1 MRDEKMRNKL
11 ARQEALWAY
20 LFIAPL
26 LIGLI
31 VFYYFATFQNIY
43 YSFTD
48 LGPFGKPN
56 VIGLKNYKRLL
67 GDEKFYRALIHTIK
81 YVVVSVPAIVI
92 FSTLLA
98 TLLNAK
104 INGRDIY
111 RTLIFIPA
119 VTMPAAIGLLWR
131 WLYNYEYGLIN
142 MLFRFSELE
151 PVAWLSDTRIVL
163 YAIAVVL
170 VWSMVSYQM
179 IIVLAGLQ
187 GISPTYYEAAEIDGA
202 GKFQQFF
209 SITLPLLTPTLF
221 FITVISIINVFQIF
235 DFIFLM
241 IDPRALSMQYA
252 MSLVYYF
259 FDRAFIVN
267 ERGYAAAISL
277 ALFVII
283 LAVTIVQFKLQK
295 KWVHYES

>member
-1 MRDEKMRNKL
+1 MTRLER
-11 ARQEALWAY
+11 REALWAY

-26 LIGLI
+26 LLGLG

-48 LGPFGKPN
+48 LGAFGKPN
-56 VIGLKNYKRLL
+56 FTGLQNYRRLFA
-67 GDEKFYRALIHTIK
+67 DEKFYQALWHTVK
-81 YVVVSVPAIVI
+81 YVVVSVPTIVI
-92 FSTLLA
+92 IATLLA
-98 TLLNAK
+98 TLLNTRIRGK
-104 INGRDIY
+104 ELY

-131 WLYNYEYGLIN
+131 WLYNYQYGLIN
-142 MLFRFSELE
+142 LLLRFCGLP

-163 YAIAVVL
+163 YAIAAVL
-170 VWSMVSYQM
+170 VWSIVSYQM

-202 GKFQQFF
+202 SALQQFCF
-209 SITLPLLTPTLF
+209 ITLPLLTPTLF

-235 DFIFLM
+235 DLIFLM
-241 IDPRALSMQYA
+241 IDPRALSMRYA
-252 MSLVYYF
+252 MSVVYYF
-259 FDRAFIVN
+259 FDRAFVVN
-267 ERGYAAAISL
+267 ERGYAATISL
-277 ALFVII
+277 VLFVII
-283 LAVTIVQFKLQK
+283 LAVTAVQFKVQK

>member
-1 MRDEKMRNKL
+1 MTSTLRRRET
-11 ARQEALWAY
+11 LWAY
-20 LFIAPL
+20 LFLAPL
-26 LIGLI
+26 LLGLGI
-31 VFYYFATFQNIY
+31 FYYFALFQNLY

-56 VIGLKNYKRLL
+56 LIGWRNYVRLFS
-67 GDEKFYRALIHTIK
+67 DEKFYKALIHTVK
-81 YVVVSVPAIVI
+81 YVLVSVPAIVI
-92 FSTLLA
+92 CSTLLA
-98 TLLNAK
+98 TLLNANIK
-104 INGRDIY
+104 GRNVY

-131 WLYNYEYGLIN
+131 WLYNYQYGLIN
-142 MLFRFSELE
+142 LILSFFGVK

-170 VWSMVSYQM
+170 IWSIVSYQM

-202 GKFQQFF
+202 GPFQQFF
-209 SITLPLLTPTLF
+209 RITLPLLTPTLF

-259 FDRAFIVN
+259 FDRAFVVN

-283 LAVTIVQFKLQK
+283 LAVTIVQFRLQK
-295 KWVHYES
+295 RWVHYES

>member
-1 MRDEKMRNKL
+1 MKSKL

-20 LFIAPL
+20 LFLAPL
-26 LIGLI
+26 LLGLG
-31 VFYYFATFQNIY
+31 VFYYFATVQNIY
-43 YSFTD
+43 YSFTN

-56 VIGLKNYKRLL
+56 FIGLRNYQRLFA
-67 GDEKFYRALIHTIK
+67 DEKFYQALLHTIK
-81 YVVVSVPAIVI
+81 YVVVSVPTIVVC
-92 FSTLLA
+92 STLLA
-98 TLLNAK
+98 ALLNTK
-104 INGRDIY
+104 IKGRDLY

-142 MLFRFSELE
+142 MLFRTVGLK

-163 YAIAVVL
+163 YAVAVVL
-170 VWSMVSYQM
+170 VWSMVSSQM

-202 GKFQQFF
+202 GKFHQFF
-209 SITLPLLTPTLF
+209 FITLPLLTPTLF
-221 FITVISIINVFQIF
+221 FITIISSINVFQIF

-283 LAVTIVQFKLQK
+283 LAVTLVQFRLQK
-295 KWVHYES
+295 KWVHYER

>member
-1 MRDEKMRNKL
+1 
-11 ARQEALWAY
+11 
-20 LFIAPL
+20 
-26 LIGLI
+26 
-31 VFYYFATFQNIY
+31 
-43 YSFTD
+43 
-48 LGPFGKPN
+48 
-56 VIGLKNYKRLL
+56 
-67 GDEKFYRALIHTIK
+67 
-81 YVVVSVPAIVI
+81 
-92 FSTLLA
+92 
-98 TLLNAK
+98 
-104 INGRDIY
+104 
-111 RTLIFIPA
+111 
-119 VTMPAAIGLLWR
+119 MPAAIGLLWR

-142 MLFRFSELE
+142 MIFRSFGLE
-151 PVAWLSDTRIVL
+151 PVAWLSNTQIVL

-241 IDPRALSMQYA
+241 IDYRALSMQYA

-259 FDRAFIVN
+259 FDRAFIAD

-283 LAVTIVQFKLQK
+283 LTVTIVQFKLQK

>member
-1 MRDEKMRNKL
+1 MRSKL
-11 ARQEALWAY
+11 ARQEARWAY
-20 LFIAPL
+20 LFLAPL
-26 LIGLI
+26 LIGLF
-31 VFYYFATFQNIY
+31 VFYYFAMFQNVY
-43 YSFTD
+43 FSFTD

-56 VIGLKNYKRLL
+56 LIGLKNYKRLL
-67 GDEKFYRALIHTIK
+67 GDAKFYRALIHTIK
-81 YVVVSVPAIVI
+81 YVLVSVPSIVI

-98 TLLNAK
+98 TLLNTK
-104 INGRDIY
+104 IKGRNVY

-142 MLFRFSELE
+142 LFLRWLGLE
-151 PVAWLSDTRIVL
+151 AVAWLSDTQIVL

-170 VWSMVSYQM
+170 VWSIVSYQM

-187 GISPTYYEAAEIDGA
+187 GISPSFYEAAEIDGA
-202 GKFQQFF
+202 GKVHQFF
-209 SITLPLLTPTLF
+209 YITLPLLTPTLF
-221 FITVISIINVFQIF
+221 FVTVVSIINVFQIF

-277 ALFVII
+277 ALFVLI
-283 LAVTIVQFKLQK
+283 LAVTIVQFRLQK

>member
-1 MRDEKMRNKL
+1 MGNKL
-11 ARQEALWAY
+11 RRREALWAC

-26 LIGLI
+26 LIGLF
-31 VFYYFATFQNIY
+31 VFYYFALFQNIY

-56 VIGLKNYKRLL
+56 FIGLKNYQRLL
-67 GDEKFYRALIHTIK
+67 GDKKFYQALIHTIK
-81 YVVVSVPAIVI
+81 YVAVSVPAIVF
-92 FSTLLA
+92 FSTLAA

-104 INGRDIY
+104 IKGRNLY

-142 MLFRFSELE
+142 MLIRSLGLQ
-151 PVAWLSDTRIVL
+151 PVAWLSNTQRVL

-170 VWSMVSYQM
+170 VGSMVSYQM

-277 ALFVII
+277 ALFIII
-283 LAVTIVQFKLQK
+283 LTVTIVQFKLQK
-295 KWVHYES
+295 KWVHYESS

>member
-1 MRDEKMRNKL
+1 MMTKVSRR
-11 ARQEALWAY
+11 EALWACFF
-20 LFIAPL
+20 LAPL
-26 LIGLI
+26 LIGLG
-31 VFYYFATFQNIY
+31 VFYYFALCQNVY

-48 LGPFGKPN
+48 LGPFGKPT
-56 VIGLKNYKRLL
+56 VIGLRNYTRLL
-67 GDEKFYRALIHTIK
+67 GDQKFYRALIHTIT
-81 YVVVSVPAIVI
+81 YVVVSVPTLVF

-98 TLLNAK
+98 ILLNANITGK
-104 INGRDIY
+104 SAY

-142 MLFRFSELE
+142 MVFRLLGLE
-151 PVAWLSDTRIVL
+151 PVAWLSNTHIVL

-187 GISPTYYEAAEIDGA
+187 GISATYYEAAEIDGA
-202 GKFQQFF
+202 GKLQQLF

-221 FITVISIINVFQIF
+221 FITVISTINVFQIF
-235 DFIFLM
+235 DLIFLM

-277 ALFVII
+277 VLFVMI
-283 LAVTIVQFKLQK
+283 LAVTIVQFQIQK

>member
-1 MRDEKMRNKL
+1 MSSKL
-11 ARQEALWAY
+11 GRREALWAY

-26 LIGLI
+26 LIGLF
-31 VFYYFATFQNIY
+31 VFYYFATFQNVY

-56 VIGLKNYKRLL
+56 FIGLRNYKRLL
-67 GDEKFYRALIHTIK
+67 GDEKFYQALIHTIK
-81 YVVVSVPAIVI
+81 YVVVSVPAIVL

-98 TLLNAK
+98 TLLNARIQGK
-104 INGRDIY
+104 GLY

-142 MLFRFSELE
+142 MIFRPLGLE
-151 PVAWLSDTRIVL
+151 PVAWLSDTGIVL

-209 SITLPLLTPTLF
+209 FITLPLLTPTLF

-267 ERGYAAAISL
+267 ERGYAAALSL
-277 ALFVII
+277 VLFVII
-283 LAVTIVQFKLQK
+283 LAVTVVQFKLQK
-295 KWVHYES
+295 QWVHYES

>member
-1 MRDEKMRNKL
+1 MRTRL
-11 ARQEALWAY
+11 SRQEALWAGVF
-20 LFIAPL
+20 LAPL
-26 LIGLI
+26 LIGLG
-31 VFYYFATFQNIY
+31 VFYYFALFQNIY
-43 YSFTD
+43 YSFTN
-48 LGPFGKPN
+48 LGPFGKPA
-56 VIGLKNYKRLL
+56 VIGLKNYTRLL
-67 GDEKFYRALIHTIK
+67 GDPKFYKALAHTVT
-81 YVVVSVPAIVI
+81 YVVVSVPTLIF

-98 TLLNAK
+98 ILLNAHIK
-104 INGRDIY
+104 GKGVY

-142 MLFRFSELE
+142 MLFRFLGLP
-151 PVAWLSDTRIVL
+151 PVAWLSNTGIVL
-163 YAIAVVL
+163 YSIAVVL

-202 GKFQQFF
+202 GWFQQFF
-209 SITLPLLTPTLF
+209 AITLPLLTPTLF

-267 ERGYAAAISL
+267 ERGYAAAIAL
-277 ALFVII
+277 ALFVLI
-283 LAVTIVQFKLQK
+283 LAVTVIQFQIQR
-295 KWVHYES
+295 KWVHYDS

>member
-1 MRDEKMRNKL
+1 MSTKL
-11 ARQEALWAY
+11 GRREALWAY

-31 VFYYFATFQNIY
+31 VFYYFATLQNIY

-56 VIGLKNYKRLL
+56 FTGLRNYQRLFA
-67 GDEKFYRALIHTIK
+67 DEKFYQSLIHTIK
-81 YVVVSVPAIVI
+81 YVVVSVPTIVI
-92 FSTLLA
+92 ISTLLA

-104 INGRDIY
+104 IRGRELY

-142 MLFRFSELE
+142 LIFRFFELN

-179 IIVLAGLQ
+179 IIALAGLQ

-209 SITLPLLTPTLF
+209 FITLPLLTPTLF

-235 DFIFLM
+235 DLIFLM
-241 IDPRALSMQYA
+241 IDPRALSMRYA
-252 MSLVYYF
+252 MSVVYYF
-259 FDRAFIVN
+259 FNRAFIVN
-267 ERGYAAAISL
+267 ERGYAATISL

-283 LAVTIVQFKLQK
+283 LAVTIIQFKLQK

>member
-1 MRDEKMRNKL
+1 MGSKL
-11 ARQEALWAY
+11 SRREALWAY
-20 LFIAPL
+20 FFIAPL
-26 LIGLI
+26 LIGLA
-31 VFYYFATFQNIY
+31 VFYYFALFQNVY
-43 YSFTD
+43 YSFTN
-48 LGPFGKPN
+48 LGPFGKPDL
-56 VIGLKNYKRLL
+56 IGLRNYNRLL
-67 GDEKFYRALIHTIK
+67 SDEKFYRALIHTIK
-81 YVVVSVPAIVI
+81 YVVVSVPSIALL
-92 FSTLLA
+92 STLLA
-98 TLLNAK
+98 VLLNTK
-104 INGRDIY
+104 ITGKNVY

-142 MLFRFSELE
+142 MFFRFSGLE

-163 YAIAVVL
+163 YAIALVL
-170 VWSMVSYQM
+170 VWSIVSYQM

-202 GKFQQFF
+202 GKLQQFF
-209 SITLPLLTPTLF
+209 FITLPLLTPTLF
-221 FITVISIINVFQIF
+221 FITVVSIINVFQIF

-277 ALFVII
+277 VLFLII
-283 LAVTIVQFKLQK
+283 LVVTIVQFRLQK

>member
-1 MRDEKMRNKL
+1 MKNKL
-11 ARQEALWAY
+11 RRQEALWACVF
-20 LFIAPL
+20 LAPL
-26 LIGLI
+26 LIGLGI
-31 VFYYFATFQNIY
+31 FYYFALFQNVY

-48 LGPFGKPN
+48 LGPFGKPTI
-56 VIGLKNYKRLL
+56 IGLKNYARLL
-67 GDEKFYRALIHTIK
+67 RDPKFSTSLIHTVT
-81 YVVVSVPAIVI
+81 YVVVSVPTLVI

-98 TLLNAK
+98 ALLNANITGK
-104 INGRDIY
+104 GLY
-111 RTLIFIPA
+111 RTLLFTPA

-142 MLFRFSELE
+142 IVLRFLGLE
-151 PVAWLSDTRIVL
+151 PVAWLSNTSIVL

-187 GISPTYYEAAEIDGA
+187 GISATYYEAAEIDGA
-202 GKFQQFF
+202 GKVQQFF

-252 MSLVYYF
+252 MSVVYYF

-277 ALFVII
+277 VLFLMI
-283 LAVTIVQFKLQK
+283 LVVTIVQFQLQK
-295 KWVHYES
+295 KWVHYEN

>member
-1 MRDEKMRNKL
+1 MKGRLGR
-11 ARQEALWAY
+11 REALWAC

-26 LIGLI
+26 LIGLL
-31 VFYYFATFQNIY
+31 VFYYFALFQNIY

-56 VIGLKNYKRLL
+56 FIGLKNYKRLL
-67 GDEKFYRALIHTIK
+67 GDEKFYRSLIHTIK
-81 YVVVSVPAIVI
+81 YVVVSVPAIVF
-92 FSTLLA
+92 FSTLVA

-104 INGRDIY
+104 IKGRNLY

-142 MLFRFSELE
+142 MLFRFLGLE
-151 PVAWLSDTRIVL
+151 PVAWLSNTQIVL

-202 GKFQQFF
+202 GKFQQFL

-221 FITVISIINVFQIF
+221 FITIISIINVFQIF
-235 DFIFLM
+235 DLIFLM
-241 IDPRALSMQYA
+241 IDPRALSMP
-252 MSLVYYF
+252 MNLPC
-259 FDRAFIVN
+259 
-267 ERGYAAAISL
+267 
-277 ALFVII
+277 
-283 LAVTIVQFKLQK
+283 
-295 KWVHYES
+295 

>member
-1 MRDEKMRNKL
+1 MQGRLR
-11 ARQEALWAY
+11 RREALWACF
-20 LFIAPL
+20 FIAPL
-26 LIGLI
+26 LIGLF
-31 VFYYFATFQNIY
+31 VFYYFALFQNIY

-56 VIGLKNYKRLL
+56 FVGLRNYKKLL
-67 GDEKFYRALIHTIK
+67 GDEKFYRSLIHTIK
-81 YVVVSVPAIVI
+81 YVVVSVPAIVF
-92 FSTLLA
+92 FSTFVA

-104 INGRDIY
+104 IKGRNIY

-142 MLFRFSELE
+142 MIFRSFGLE
-151 PVAWLSDTRIVL
+151 PVAWLSNTQIVL

-221 FITVISIINVFQIF
+221 FITIISIINVFQIF

-241 IDPRALSMQYA
+241 IDYRALSMQYA

-283 LAVTIVQFKLQK
+283 LAVTIIQFKLQK

>member
-1 MRDEKMRNKL
+1 
-11 ARQEALWAY
+11 
-20 LFIAPL
+20 
-26 LIGLI
+26 
-31 VFYYFATFQNIY
+31 
-43 YSFTD
+43 
-48 LGPFGKPN
+48 
-56 VIGLKNYKRLL
+56 
-67 GDEKFYRALIHTIK
+67 
-81 YVVVSVPAIVI
+81 VVSVPSIVI

-98 TLLNAK
+98 VLLNAK
-104 INGRDIY
+104 ITGKTLY

-142 MLFRFSELE
+142 MLFRSLGLE
-151 PVAWLSDTRIVL
+151 PIAWLSDTRIVL
-163 YAIAVVL
+163 YAIALVL
-170 VWSMVSYQM
+170 VWSIVSYQM

-187 GISPTYYEAAEIDGA
+187 GISPTFYEAAEIDGA

-209 SITLPLLTPTLF
+209 FITLPLLTPTLF
-221 FITVISIINVFQIF
+221 FITVVSIINVFQIF

-277 ALFVII
+277 ALFIII
-283 LAVTIVQFKLQK
+283 LAVTIIQFRLQK

>member
-1 MRDEKMRNKL
+1 MRNTL
-11 ARQEALWAY
+11 RRREALWAY
-20 LFIAPL
+20 LFLAPL
-26 LIGLI
+26 LIGLA
-31 VFYYFATFQNIY
+31 VFYYFAMFQNIY

-56 VIGLKNYKRLL
+56 LIGLKNYQRLL
-67 GDEKFYRALIHTIK
+67 HDEKFYAALIHTLK

-98 TLLNAK
+98 VLLNTK
-104 INGRDIY
+104 IPGKTAY

-142 MLFRFSELE
+142 LLLKMAGLS
-151 PVAWLSDTRIVL
+151 PIAWLSDTRIVL
-163 YAIAVVL
+163 YAIAIVL
-170 VWSMVSYQM
+170 VWSIVSYQM

-187 GISPTYYEAAEIDGA
+187 GISPTYYEAAAIDGA
-202 GKFQQFF
+202 GRFQQFF
-209 SITLPLLTPTLF
+209 AITLPLLTPTLF

-235 DFIFLM
+235 DLIFLM
-241 IDPRALSMQYA
+241 IDPRALSIQHA
-252 MSLVYYF
+252 MSVVYYF
-259 FDRAFIVN
+259 FDRAFVVN
-267 ERGYAAAISL
+267 ERGYAAAIAL

-283 LAVTIVQFKLQK
+283 LVVTIIQFQLQK